1 MDNELQNRNENS
13 PLLRE
18 YDQKT
23 PFGINRYILLIIY
36 CVFCGL
42 TTSAIQQSICI
53 RFIMNKLGAYEW
65 VCDGIPTEIL
75 PTGAK
80 CKAQDN
86 YITTCWTAGIMAPNI
101 ILSVLGGGKLFD
113 NLGPKLTGFIGQV
126 MFMLGLLIF
135 CISNQNFPLYPL
147 GFILI
152 GLPQGP
158 IFNSVVSVS
167 NLFPNHGNKII
178 SILSTMGDVSAFVF
192 YFIYHFHEFSGILI
206 RNILI
211 FYSIFVCGALAMVA
225 LLLIPKNSFEKFQ
238 GSDSIEEEDSNSE
251 LTFNTTCSTEMIS
264 LHNQSLINQLK
275 SSFFILL
282 LPYFTLTVF
291 RSDSIKACLDSFLQS
306 ANNTDIDL
314 IRSQMSIF
322 STLQCFSFIF
332 SLMNGFIMDKI
343 GVSKGMIFQNSLGII
358 VSFLFL
364 FNASHIVRI
373 VSFFI
378 FFSYASCIYS
388 TAYCYLVECFGFSN
402 INFLMALTTAPVG
415 FIYIVIPIM
424 YSKLNPS
431 NFFYFHLFYVISSFI
446 MYVTPINLLM
456 NNPNKTQKAN
466 LSDGLSSVQVD
477 EPKTFN

>member
-1 MDNELQNRNENS
+1 MDNESQNRNENS

-18 YDQKT
+18 DNQKT
-23 PFGINRYILLIIY
+23 PYGINRYILLIIY

-65 VCDGIPTEIL
+65 VCNGIPTEIL

-192 YFIYHFHEFSGILI
+192 YFIYHFHEFSGIRI

-211 FYSIFVCGALAMVA
+211 FYSIVVCGALAMVA

-431 NFFYFHLFYVISSFI
+431 KFFYFHLFYVISSFI

-456 NNPNKTQKAN
+456 NNPNETQRAN

-477 EPKTFN
+477 EAKTFN

>member
-1 MDNELQNRNENS
+1 MDNESQNRNENS
-13 PLLRE
+13 PLLKE
-18 YDQKT
+18 GDQKT
-23 PFGINRYILLIIY
+23 PYGINRYVLLIIY
-36 CVFCGL
+36 CIFCGL

-65 VCDGIPTEIL
+65 ACDGTSTEIL

-113 NLGPKLTGFIGQV
+113 NLGPKLTGFIGQL

-192 YFIYHFHEFSGILI
+192 YFIYHFHEFSGIRI
-206 RNILI
+206 NNILI
-211 FYSIFVCGALAMVA
+211 FYSIFVCGTLALVA
-225 LLLIPKNSFEKFQ
+225 LLLIPKNSFEKLQ

-251 LTFNTTCSTEMIS
+251 LTFNTTCSTEIVS
-264 LHNQSLINQLK
+264 LHNQSLMNQLK

-291 RSDSIKACLDSFLQS
+291 RSDSIKACLDSFLQT
-306 ANNTDIDL
+306 ANDTDIDL

-343 GVSKGMIFQNSLGII
+343 GVSKGMILQNSLGII
-358 VSFLFL
+358 VSSLFL
-364 FNASHIVRI
+364 FKTSHIVRI

-415 FIYIVIPIM
+415 FIYIFIPIM

-456 NNPNKTQKAN
+456 NNPNETRKAH

-477 EPKTFN
+477 EPKTVN